1 MRLNRIRLYKIHAL
15 LQGWKTKMLWNSM
28 KKDFRHVGKN
38 GGVYSLPH
46 ISGSKH
52 ISIGNHYYFGQDV
65 RIEAWDKYQ
74 QTEYSPSVEIG
85 DHVVLTD
92 RVYISCVDKV
102 RIGNGVLIGRDVF
115 ITDNSHGNLTSAE
128 LPIMPK
134 ERELSSKGPVTIGD
148 NVWIGRNVTILSGVT
163 IGNGA
168 VIGAHSLVNK
178 DVPDNCFVA
187 GTPGE
192 IKRLLD

>member
-1 MRLNRIRLYKIHAL
+1 
-15 LQGWKTKMLWNSM
+15 M
-28 KKDFRHVGKN
+28 KKDFRHVGN
-38 GGVYSLPH
+38 HGGVYSLPH
-46 ISGSKH
+46 ISGSEH
-52 ISIGNHYYFGQDV
+52 ISIGDHYFLGQDV
-65 RIEAWDKYQ
+65 RIEAWDRYQ

-92 RVYISCVDKV
+92 RVYISCIDKV

-115 ITDNSHGNLTSAE
+115 ITDNSHGNLTSSE
-128 LPIMPK
+128 LTIMPK
-134 ERELSSKGPVTIGD
+134 KRALSSKGPVTIGD

-178 DVPDNCFVA
+178 DVPDNCFAVGVPA
-187 GTPGE
+187 KIKKE
-192 IKRLLD
+192 II